1 MTSTEPYQFVTNRN
15 LSPFNVGESIGLL
28 DFTPEQVAEL
38 NQRHG
43 APLDVDTAQRLFD
56 LIGGDPFLVRRALYL
71 VASGRLTA
79 DELFTQAIEDHGP
92 FGDHLCRH
100 LFRLHEDR
108 ELLESLR
115 QVLARQT
122 CADERTFFRLH
133 GAGLVRRD
141 GRAVVTVAAVCS
153 VFWRTSAWLS
163 STSILWA
170 VRCRPVAACT
180 SHARLIPS
188 CWSCVRQAHLPT
200 SCRHAKWGSGEPM
213 VRTSEQLMAT
223 GTHAV
228 VVDLSNLGTQ
238 LTAEAWYLGL
248 LTTIADSLMLSTDV
262 VAWWQAHAHLGQ
274 AQRLTD
280 FFQEVLLTETEAPV
294 VIFIDEIDSTLSLPF
309 TDDFYAAI
317 RSVYNARALVPAFR
331 RLSFVLLGVATPSD
345 LISDPRRTPFNIG
358 QRVEVTDFTYEE
370 ALPLADGFGLSP
382 TQAQQVLRWV
392 LDWTGGHPYLTQR
405 LCRVMADEDRAAVVR
420 NRCGADGGPHL
431 FRGNRANRI
440 TICNL
445 SVTCSRNDAPEPVRV
460 LATYRTIRQGRRAV
474 RDEEQSLVLAHLKLS
489 GVVRQVQRVLR
500 VRNRIYETVF
510 DLPWV
515 REHWPVPW
523 YRRVPPVAWGLLAS
537 LMAVVLLLGLLVA
550 NTAAHVRRYKRSQ
563 SARRK
568 PGKKPR
574 RASRK
579 QRRHAP
585 KRSAYVCVSL
595 AQALAAQA
603 PREQEVA
610 YQDERAALLAR
621 QAYLFNQRGQGE
633 VLDHI
638 DDALRAVLS
647 RPYFQRVLHGH
658 RGGVVAVA
666 FSLDGTTL
674 ASASDDRTVRLWDL
688 QTPEAAPRVLH
699 GHEGGVRA
707 AAFSPDGTT
716 LALASGDYTVR
727 LWDLRTPE
735 VAPACCVAM
744 RAG

>member
-1 MTSTEPYQFVTNRN
+1 MGKS
-15 LSPFNVGESIGLL
+15 
-28 DFTPEQVAEL
+28 
-38 NQRHG
+38 
-43 APLDVDTAQRLFD
+43 
-56 LIGGDPFLVRRALYL
+56 
-71 VASGRLTA
+71 
-79 DELFTQAIEDHGP
+79 
-92 FGDHLCRH
+92 
-100 LFRLHEDR
+100 
-108 ELLESLR
+108 SL
-115 QVLARQT
+115 
-122 CADERTFFRLH
+122 
-133 GAGLVRRD
+133 
-141 GRAVVTVAAVCS
+141 
-153 VFWRTSAWLS
+153 
-163 STSILWA
+163 
-170 VRCRPVAACT
+170 
-180 SHARLIPS
+180 
-188 CWSCVRQAHLPT
+188 
-200 SCRHAKWGSGEPM
+200 M

-248 LTTIADSLMLSTDV
+248 LTTIADSLMLATDV

-280 FFQEVLLTETEAPV
+280 FFQKVLLIETEVPV

-317 RSVYNARALVPAFR
+317 RYVYNARALVPAFR

-345 LISDPRRTPFNIG
+345 LISDRQRTPFNIG

-370 ALPLADGFGLSP
+370 ALPLADGFDLSP
-382 TQAQQVLRWV
+382 IQAQQVLQWV

-405 LCRVMADEDRAAVVR
+405 LCRVMADEDHVQWSETAVAQVVARTFFGEQSEQDHNLQFVR
-420 NRCGADGGPHL
+420 DMLTER
-431 FRGNRANRI
+431 
-440 TICNL
+440 
-445 SVTCSRNDAPEPVRV
+445 APEPVRV
-460 LATYRTIRQGRRAV
+460 LKTYKTIRQGQRTV
-474 RDEEQSLVLAHLKLS
+474 RDEEQSPVLMHLKLS

-500 VRNRIYETVF
+500 VRNRIYEAVF

-515 REHWPVPW
+515 REHWPASRH
-523 YRRVPPVAWGLLAS
+523 RRVPPVVWGLLAS

-550 NTAAHVRRYKRSQ
+550 NQQQHVQQLQEVAKRETQ
-563 SARRK
+563 ARQEAQARQQEAEK
-568 PGKKPR
+568 AR
-574 RASRK
+574 TEAERLRL
-579 QRRHAP
+579 
-585 KRSAYVCVSL
+585 VSL
-595 AQALAAQA
+595 AQALAARA

-647 RPYFQRVLHGH
+647 RPYFQRVLYGH
-658 RGGVVAVA
+658 RGGVLAVS
-666 FSLDGTTL
+666 FSPDGTTL
-674 ASASDDRTVRLWDL
+674 TSASDDHTVRLWDL

-699 GHEGGVRA
+699 GHEDGVRA

-735 VAPACCVAM
+735 AAPRMLHGHEDLVVTVAFSPDGMTLASASGDGTAQLWDLRTPEAAPRMLRGHEGEVRSAPVSQDGPL
-744 RAG
+744 R

>member
-1 MTSTEPYQFVTNRN
+1 MTNRN
-15 LSPFNVGESIGLL
+15 LSPFNVGESLDLL
-28 DFTPEQVAEL
+28 DFMPEQVAEL

-43 APLDVDTAQRLFD
+43 APLDADTVQRLFA

-71 VASGRLTA
+71 VARGRLTT
-79 DELFTQAIEDHGP
+79 DELFAQAIEDHGP

-122 CADERTFFRLH
+122 CADERTSSVCTAPGWCDAMAAPLYH
-133 GAGLVRRD
+133 GCRCMQRILENACVAKQHLYTVGGTVQAGSGLYIARQADTELLELCQAGTFAYV
-141 GRAVVTVAAVCS
+141 
-153 VFWRTSAWLS
+153 LS
-163 STSILWA
+163 S
-170 VRCRPVAACT
+170 
-180 SHARLIPS
+180 
-188 CWSCVRQAHLPT
+188 RQMGKSSL
-200 SCRHAKWGSGEPM
+200 M

-262 VAWWQAHAHLGQ
+262 VAWWQTHAHLGQ
-274 AQRLTD
+274 TQRLTD
-280 FFQEVLLTETEAPV
+280 FFQEVLLIETEAPV
-294 VIFIDEIDSTLSLPF
+294 VVFIDEIDSTLSLPF

-382 TQAQQVLRWV
+382 TQAQQVLHWV

-405 LCRVMADEDRAAVVR
+405 LCRVMADEDRVQWSEADVAQMVARTFFGEQSEQDHNLQFVR
-420 NRCGADGGPHL
+420 DMLTER
-431 FRGNRANRI
+431 
-440 TICNL
+440 
-445 SVTCSRNDAPEPVRV
+445 APEPVRV
-460 LATYRTIRQGRRAV
+460 LAAYRTIRQGRRAV

-523 YRRVPPVAWGLLAS
+523 YRRSTASGLGIIGIADGRRALARAAGGKPAAARPSGARGRRARDASPARSPGTPAGSGEGTCRSGAPTSGVAG
-537 LMAVVLLLGLLVA
+537 
-550 NTAAHVRRYKRSQ
+550 
-563 SARRK
+563 
-568 PGKKPR
+568 PGTRGPAR
-574 RASRK
+574 RASR
-579 QRRHAP
+579 RSPIRMNVRPSWPGRHISST
-585 KRSAYVCVSL
+585 SAARERCSITSMTPC
-595 AQALAAQA
+595 AL
-603 PREQEVA
+603 
-610 YQDERAALLAR
+610 
-621 QAYLFNQRGQGE
+621 
-633 VLDHI
+633 
-638 DDALRAVLS
+638 
-647 RPYFQRVLHGH
+647 
-658 RGGVVAVA
+658 
-666 FSLDGTTL
+666 
-674 ASASDDRTVRLWDL
+674 
-688 QTPEAAPRVLH
+688 
-699 GHEGGVRA
+699 
-707 AAFSPDGTT
+707 
-716 LALASGDYTVR
+716 
-727 LWDLRTPE
+727 
-735 VAPACCVAM
+735 C
-744 RAG
+744 

>member
-1 MTSTEPYQFVTNRN
+1 MQRILE
-15 LSPFNVGESIGLL
+15 NVCVAKQHLYTVGGTVQAGSGLYIAR
-28 DFTPEQVAEL
+28 QA
-38 NQRHG
+38 
-43 APLDVDTAQRLFD
+43 DT
-56 LIGGDPFLVRRALYL
+56 
-71 VASGRLTA
+71 
-79 DELFTQAIEDHGP
+79 
-92 FGDHLCRH
+92 
-100 LFRLHEDR
+100 
-108 ELLESLR
+108 ELLELC
-115 QVLARQT
+115 QAG
-122 CADERTFFRLH
+122 TF
-133 GAGLVRRD
+133 AYV
-141 GRAVVTVAAVCS
+141 
-153 VFWRTSAWLS
+153 LS
-163 STSILWA
+163 S
-170 VRCRPVAACT
+170 
-180 SHARLIPS
+180 
-188 CWSCVRQAHLPT
+188 RQMGKSSL
-200 SCRHAKWGSGEPM
+200 M

-280 FFQEVLLTETEAPV
+280 FFQEVLLIETEAPV

-317 RSVYNARALVPAFR
+317 RYVYNARALVPAFR

-382 TQAQQVLRWV
+382 AQAQQVLHWV

-405 LCRVMADEDRAAVVR
+405 LCRVMADENREQWSETDVARMVARTFFGEQSELDHNLQFVRDMLTERA
-420 NRCGADGGPHL
+420 PQ
-431 FRGNRANRI
+431 
-440 TICNL
+440 
-445 SVTCSRNDAPEPVRV
+445 PVRV

-515 REHWPVPW
+515 REHWPVSW
-523 YRRVPPVAWGLLAS
+523 YRRVPPVVWGLIAS
-537 LMAVVLLLGLLVA
+537 LIAVVLLLGLLVV
-550 NTAAHVRRYKRSQ
+550 NQQQHVRQVQEVAERETQ
-563 SARRK
+563 ARQEAQARQQEAEK
-568 PGKKPR
+568 A
-574 RASRK
+574 RAEAERL
-579 QRRHAP
+579 RL
-585 KRSAYVCVSL
+585 VSL
-595 AQALAAQA
+595 AQALAARA

-658 RGGVVAVA
+658 RGGVLAVA
-666 FSLDGTTL
+666 FSPDGTTL
-674 ASASDDRTVRLWDL
+674 ASASDDHTVRLWDL
-688 QTPEAAPRVLH
+688 RTPEAAPRVLH
-699 GHEGGVRA
+699 GRKGGCGRWPLVRTA
-707 AAFSPDGTT
+707 QPWPQPVATAQYGCGTC
-716 LALASGDYTVR
+716 GYPRRPHV
-727 LWDLRTPE
+727 
-735 VAPACCVAM
+735 C
-744 RAG
+744 AGA